1 MSRQEIK
8 SAINQILEK
17 TPDSVLNEVLDYLN
31 SVKNQ
36 SEQTVVMSQNLR
48 TILAEDKE
56 LLGRLAK

>member
-1 MSRQEIK
+1 MSRQEIQ
-8 SAINQILEK
+8 SAINQILEN

-31 SVKNQ
+31 AVKNQ